1 MAQACTIP
9 CNARAMRAV
18 LQQEKFGDELFN
30 RLPVIG
36 VALLIGI
43 AGIALLPVIP
53 VASAAVVAGW
63 GFIGAAVV
71 AAQAWLAAGPPAY
84 QAMPA
89 ELVRLVEVNTTRMHA
104 PRVADLQKRVSVLS
118 LGQPNFDLFAT
129 RVLQDL
135 REATG
140 EAWRC
145 PCRKRRLPLPF

>member
-1 MAQACTIP
+1 
-9 CNARAMRAV
+9 
-18 LQQEKFGDELFN
+18 
-30 RLPVIG
+30 
-36 VALLIGI
+36 
-43 AGIALLPVIP
+43 
-53 VASAAVVAGW
+53 
-63 GFIGAAVV
+63 
-71 AAQAWLAAGPPAY
+71 
-84 QAMPA
+84 
-89 ELVRLVEVNTTRMHA
+89 MHA